1 MKTINKIITFSSIV
15 VGAIVIILLVAAGE
29 KNANHSIIQSI
40 QAQNNI
46 KDLPV
51 KTNDAFKEGEVLTYR
66 LHYGMIEAAHATL
79 EVKPE
84 IEKIGPRE
92 CYHIVGIGTSK
103 GSVDFFFKVR
113 DRYETHIDKNSL
125 VPWIFNRNCY
135 EGGYTIHQNYNFDH
149 YSQKVDVGGG
159 ETFPI
164 IAGTQDMISAFYS
177 ARNLDFTDAKV
188 GDTYALNCFIDKE
201 NWPLKIKFVGRE
213 TIKSEIGKIRC
224 LKFRPIVQKGRVF
237 KKEEDLNVWISDDKN
252 HIPIRAQAKILVG
265 AINLDLTGYKNI
277 NNPMAKE

>member
-1 MKTINKIITFSSIV
+1 MKTFNKIITIPVIV
-15 VGAIVIILLVAAGE
+15 AGSVVIISLMAAGE
-29 KNANHSIIQSI
+29 KNDNYSTVQNIQ
-40 QAQNNI
+40 QPTNI

-51 KTNDAFKEGEVLTYR
+51 KVNEAFKEGEVLSYR
-66 LHYGMIEAAHATL
+66 LHYGMIEAATATL
-79 EVKPE
+79 EVKPT

-92 CYHIVGIGTSK
+92 CYHIVGNGVSK
-103 GSVDFFFKVR
+103 GSFDFFFKVR
-113 DRYETHIDKNSL
+113 DKYETHIDKNSL

-149 YSQKVDVGGG
+149 YSKKVDVGGG

-164 IAGTQDMISAFYS
+164 TEGTQDMISAFYS
-177 ARNLDFTDAKV
+177 ARNLDFTDAKI

-201 NWPLKIKFVGRE
+201 NWPLKIKFVGKE
-213 TIKSEIGKIRC
+213 TIKSEVGKIRC

-252 HIPIRAQAKILVG
+252 HIPVRAQAKILIG
-265 AINLDLTGYKNI
+265 AVYLELTGYKNI